1 MRFRRKFKQQVL
13 TAAEIERRLYGA
25 PLPEINKLP
34 PAPSGGALE
43 AKEII
48 NKLQGTNR
56 KGTVMPDLQTAL
68 KNAIE
73 TWEPSPADKPFQ
85 TVQQPEEK
93 PMSNKITFPIRNNV
107 TRVVFDY
114 VKLHPGTTTSA
125 ASRDLAKNGYKESSV
140 TSLMVQF
147 VKCGLAVR
155 DNNHGY
161 RVVVDEYIPM
171 KSSMKRKPL
180 PKAPSKVKA
189 ATTNDRKRPLTTAPQ
204 SDGIAALQPE
214 ATAKRVTNI
223 LVFGKSPEEVIKNMT
238 VFQAKELYEYLKK
251 LFGG

>member
-1 MRFRRKFKQQVL
+1 
-13 TAAEIERRLYGA
+13 
-25 PLPEINKLP
+25 
-34 PAPSGGALE
+34 
-43 AKEII
+43 
-48 NKLQGTNR
+48 
-56 KGTVMPDLQTAL
+56 MPDLQTAL

-73 TWEPSPADKPFQ
+73 AWEPSPADKPFQ
-85 TVQQPEEK
+85 QPKEK
-93 PMSNKITFPIRNNV
+93 TMSNKVTFPIKNNV

-114 VKLHPGTTTSA
+114 VKLHPGTTA
-125 ASRDLAKNGYKESSV
+125 AAACKDLVKNGYKDSSV
-140 TSLMVQF
+140 TALMAQF
-147 VKCGLAVR
+147 VRAGLAVR

-171 KSSMKRKPL
+171 KASQKYTKKP
-180 PKAPSKVKA
+180 KVHTKVKPTKVEKA
-189 ATTNDRKRPLTTAPQ
+189 ERVEPQ

-223 LVFGKSPEEVIKNMT
+223 LVFGKSPEDVIKNMT

>member
-1 MRFRRKFKQQVL
+1 MRFRRAFKQQVL

-56 KGTVMPDLQTAL
+56 KGTVMPDLQSAL

-73 TWEPSPADKPFQ
+73 TWEPTPTTTPIG
-85 TVQQPEEK
+85 QQLKEK
-93 PMSNKITFPIRNNV
+93 LMSKKQSFEIKNNV
-107 TRVVFDY
+107 TRVTFNY
-114 VKLHPGTTTSA
+114 VKLHPGTTASA
-125 ASRDLAKNGYKESSV
+125 ACKDLAKQGYKESSV
-140 TSLMVQF
+140 TALMAQF
-147 VKCGLAVR
+147 VRSGLAVR

-161 RVVVDEYIPM
+161 RVVVDEYVPM
-171 KSSMKRKPL
+171 KASQKYAKKPKVHTKIK
-180 PKAPSKVKA
+180 PTKAERVE
-189 ATTNDRKRPLTTAPQ
+189 PQ

-214 ATAKRVTNI
+214 ATAKRIVNTI
-223 LVFGKSPEEVIKNMT
+223 VFGKTPEDVIKNMT